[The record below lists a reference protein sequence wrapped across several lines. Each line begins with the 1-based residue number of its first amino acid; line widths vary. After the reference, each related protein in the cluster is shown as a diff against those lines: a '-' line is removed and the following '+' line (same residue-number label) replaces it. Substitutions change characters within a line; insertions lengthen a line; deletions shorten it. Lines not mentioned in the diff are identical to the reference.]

1 MSDIKI
7 NWDNIVNLLADG
19 NPFIWLLLAIALICL
34 GVLAWI
40 KYEQPLRRLASLIMN
55 HCSKQYRA
63 KVAKRME
70 AIELCDLRYEKFA
83 EKIYGLICRISD
95 LRIDTDPGRNKFYQ
109 YLIKAMFEAFFKGFT
124 TMYTDYRDGKIKDE
138 DFTSYRK
145 THHKIASN
153 ASNDVSKVI
162 AEKLATEGWPE
173 DKINYINEMFKVWM
187 HSHVGLLRELLSS
200 DEMSIEVVKTW
211 WVFFYEM
218 FMDVEKFGL
227 MINGRITGLNFDGQQ
242 IQGNRYE

>member
-55 HCSKQYRA
+55 HCSKKYRT

-153 ASNDVSKVI
+153 ASNDVSRVI

-173 DKINYINEMFKVWM
+173 DKISYINEMFKVWM

>member
-7 NWDNIVNLLADG
+7 NWDNIINLLANG
-19 NPFIWLLLAIALICL
+19 NPFIWLLLMITLFCL

-40 KYEQPLRRLASLIMN
+40 KYEQPLRGLASLILHN
-55 HCSKQYRA
+55 FSKKYRT
-63 KVAKRME
+63 KVAKRLE
-70 AIELCDLRYEKFA
+70 TIELCDMRYEKFA

-95 LRIDTDPGRNKFYQ
+95 LRIDSDPGRNKFYQ
-109 YLIKAMFEAFFKGFT
+109 YLIKTMFEAFFKGFT
-124 TMYTDYRDGKIKDE
+124 TMYNDYRSGKIKDE

-145 THHKIASN
+145 THHKIALS
-153 ASNDVSKVI
+153 AKADVCKVVT
-162 AEKLATEGWPE
+162 EKLTSEGWAE
-173 DKINYINEMFKVWM
+173 DKITYINEMFKVWM
-187 HSHVGLLRELLSS
+187 HSHVGLLRELLAS

-227 MINGRITGLNFDGQQ
+227 MINGRITGLNFDGKT
-242 IQGNRYE
+242 IQENRYE